1 MPIDGIVP
9 APIVSAVAIAAVS
22 CVMFR
27 LGFTVPLREYRLA
40 WRHPGPMLRA
50 IFASVVAVPA
60 IAIVVAR
67 AFELPRAAEIGIV
80 LMAIAPGAPVAV
92 RRALGGGAPPS
103 FVAALQLSI
112 SALAVVSMP
121 FTVAALD
128 EVYSGSAAVEPW
140 RLAREVFVFQLL
152 PVMLGAGAQLAWKE
166 RLPSIVDSLSVL
178 GTVLV
183 GLLVVLV
190 VLDEYPVAGEVGGR
204 TVAAVLVTVLLA
216 IATGHA
222 MGRGSPGTRTGSAVA
237 AGTRNVGLAMLVA
250 SINPGL
256 REVAATLVAYFL
268 ISALALAPYLAW
280 RRRVAAMAQKASLA

>member
-1 MPIDGIVP
+1 MSIDGIVP
-9 APIVSAVAIAAVS
+9 GPVVSAVAIAAVA

-27 LGFTVPLREYRLA
+27 LGLAVALHEYRLA
-40 WRHPGPMLRA
+40 WRDPGPLARA

-67 AFELPRAAEIGIV
+67 ALELPRAAEIGIV

-121 FTVAALD
+121 FTVAVLD

-152 PVMLGAGAQLAWKE
+152 PVMLGVGAQLAWKE
-166 RLPSIVDSLSVL
+166 RAHGFLNALSVV

-204 TVAAVLVTVLLA
+204 TVAAILVTVLLA
-216 IATGHA
+216 ITIGHA

-250 SINPGL
+250 SMNPGL
-256 REVAATLVAYFL
+256 REVAATVVAYFFL
-268 ISALALAPYLAW
+268 SALALAPYLAW
-280 RRRVAAMAQKASLA
+280 RRRAAAMAQKASLA